1 MDNNTNA
8 TAAELLAQPAD
19 APVTVEAAAPAE
31 PAATNAMAAPDA
43 MSPPQAASP
52 SDAPA
57 ADIAMPATETAPL
70 AENAPASTELPP
82 ADQVTDAVVAPDAVA
97 TVEEEPKEGSSSGLF
112 GGYLAALGMDPLVA
126 TIAGSAGVAFIANQ
140 NKDDGDAPPAAS
152 GGTVSALTDQLP
164 AEVTGPIA
172 DSPLGGPVDMVTSGI
187 DGGVATLTAQAAGT
201 PLEGPA
207 TQLSDALAGG
217 APSGLPSGLPS
228 GGGSPLDSLP
238 VPTDASALP
247 FDIPG
252 ASGGGSPADS
262 LMAGLSALPIGSSG
276 LPAAPDLPVPLPV

>member
-1 MDNNTNA
+1 MDNNTNVA
-8 TAAELLAQPAD
+8 AAELLAQPAD
-19 APVTVEAAAPAE
+19 APVTLETAAPAE
-31 PAATNAMAAPDA
+31 PAATNAMAAPDE
-43 MSPPQAASP
+43 MPPSQAASP
-52 SDAPA
+52 SNAPA
-57 ADIAMPATETAPL
+57 ADVAMPATETAPV

-82 ADQVTDAVVAPDAVA
+82 AEQVTDAVVTPDAVA

-140 NKDDGDAPPAAS
+140 NKDDGDAPPAES

-172 DSPLGGPVDMVTSGI
+172 DSPLGGPIDMVTSGI

-217 APSGLPSGLPS
+217 APSGLP
-228 GGGSPLDSLP
+228 
-238 VPTDASALP
+238 

-252 ASGGGSPADS
+252 ASGGGGNPADS

-276 LPAAPDLPVPLPV
+276 LPAAPDLPIPLPV